1 MTRTAFSLRSLA
13 AGSVLLLLV
22 APSLHAEEQTI
33 AAPPVDARAWI
44 LMDYASGKV
53 LAEGNADE
61 KLDPASLTK
70 IMTSYV
76 VGQALKAGKIKL
88 TDMVTVG
95 KDAWATGNPA
105 LRGSSVMFLKPGDQ
119 VSVEDLNKGVIIQ
132 SGNDASIAIADY
144 VAGSQDS
151 FVDLMNSY
159 GAKLG
164 LTNTTFKTVH
174 GLDAPGQF
182 STARD
187 MALLTKAMIHDV
199 PEEYAIHKEKEF
211 TFNKIRQP
219 NRNRLLWSTN
229 INADGVKTGTTTG
242 AGYNLVSSAT
252 QGDMRLIAVV
262 LGTKTDR
269 IRFNESEKLL
279 TWGFRFYETVT
290 PIKPDATFVE
300 QRVWYG
306 DSSNVKLGAGEAGS
320 VTIPRG
326 QLKNLKASFA
336 LNEPQ
341 LTAPLAKGQVVG
353 TIDFKLNDKTI
364 EQRPLVVM
372 EEVKE
377 GGFFSRM
384 VDFVLMKFHAWFGS
398 WFS

>member
-1 MTRTAFSLRSLA
+1 MTQFSLSLRGLA
-13 AGSVLLLLV
+13 AGSALLFLFS
-22 APSLHAEEQTI
+22 PSLYAVEQTP

-70 IMTSYV
+70 LMTSYV
-76 VGQALKAGKIKL
+76 VGQALKAGKIHL
-88 TDMVTVG
+88 TDTVTVG

-105 LRGSSVMFLKPGDQ
+105 LRGSSLMFLKPGDH

-151 FVDLMNSY
+151 FVSLMNSY
-159 GAKLG
+159 AQKLG

-187 MALLTKAMIHDV
+187 MALLGKALIHDV
-199 PEEYAIHKEKEF
+199 PDEYAIHKEKEF

-219 NRNRLLWSTN
+219 NRNRLLWSTSMN
-229 INADGVKTGTTTG
+229 VDGMKTGTTEG
-242 AGYNLVSSAT
+242 AGYNLVASAT
-252 QGDMRLIAVV
+252 QGDMRLISVV
-262 LGTKTDR
+262 LGAKTDR

-279 TWGFRFYETVT
+279 TWGFRFFETVT
-290 PIKPDATFVE
+290 PVKPDSTFVS
-300 QRVWYG
+300 QRVWFG
-306 DSSNVKLGAGEAGS
+306 DSSEVKLGAGEAGS
-320 VTIPRG
+320 ITIPKG
-326 QLKNLKASFA
+326 QFKNLKASFT
-336 LNEPQ
+336 LNQPE
-341 LTAPLAKGQVVG
+341 LEAPLKKGQVVG
-353 TIDFKLNDKTI
+353 TINFQLNDKTI

-372 EEVKE
+372 EAVNEA
-377 GGFFSRM
+377 GFVGRIW
-384 VDFVLMKFHAWFGS
+384 DFVLLKFHQWFGS
-398 WFS
+398 WF